1 MNRYIS
7 VIDEKTQL
15 KKPTVMI
22 HITNDLSITARKI
35 IGIFLKNAY
44 DDIMQDTWHSIK
56 VSDLIA
62 FLGEKSYKPSHL
74 KKVLN
79 ELQTTLVQWN
89 IMGKDQK
96 PIEFMNGGTS
106 FSLVAGI
113 KYQSASVEAGFIQ
126 YYFAKPLVEELFI
139 PTRIY
144 AKINL
149 WIQQRFTNKHAMA
162 IWEYLIEVICTTT
175 RNEKTIVTSWIE
187 IKHLRLLLGL
197 KDDEY
202 KTFADV
208 NKHIIKK
215 AVLEINKVSEIEVDF
230 DLRRNSRKVDAVR
243 FFITKKDDWNKYHS
257 RDTGDLS
264 GAKNPYNVEQK
275 TLISI
280 ENDTDKQELLN
291 KMVNDF
297 DVGESVAKRILSQYT
312 KEEIQ
317 NAISFTNSY
326 KNAIRKASVFM
337 NAIKNG
343 LGSKETQKDLKKRSD
358 EDKIKELRLK
368 EWNRLQRWIN
378 FKCQSEELLRYFF
391 DINYCAWTDF
401 SMQLYDEGLPKI
413 IHFSF
418 GFNTKWQA
426 PLKIGQINSEKI
438 VIYSF
443 DESTKTHFEDVYLQN
458 KFRIACDEFLGFQQ
472 KIEVLIFDE

>member
-35 IGIFLKNAY
+35 IGILLKNAY
-44 DDIMQDTWHSIK
+44 NDIMKDTWHSMK

-96 PIEFMNGGTS
+96 PIDFMNGGTS

-126 YYFAKPLVEELFI
+126 YYFARPLVEELFI

-149 WIQQRFTNKHAMA
+149 WIQQRFSNKHAMA

-175 RNEKTIVTSWIE
+175 KSEKTTATSWIE

-197 KDDEY
+197 KDNEY
-202 KTFADV
+202 KTFADI

-230 DLRRNSRKVDAVR
+230 DFRRNSRKVDAVR

-257 RDTGDLS
+257 RDTGELS
-264 GAKNPYNVEQK
+264 VLKNPYNEEQK
-275 TLISI
+275 TLINV

-291 KMVNDF
+291 KMINDF
-297 DVGESVAKRILSQYT
+297 EVGENVAKNVVLQYT
-312 KEEIQ
+312 KEQIQ
-317 NAISFTNSY
+317 NAISFTSGY

-343 LGSKETQKDLKKRSD
+343 LGSKETQKELKKQSD
-358 EDKIKELRLK
+358 EDIKKELELK
-368 EWNRLQRWIN
+368 EWNRFQRWLD
-378 FKCQSEELLRYFF
+378 FKCQSEDVLKYFF
-391 DINYCAWTDF
+391 EVNYCAWTEF
-401 SMQLYDEGLPKI
+401 SCRLYNGTQYKML
-413 IHFSF
+413 SF
-418 GFNTKWQA
+418 GFKGFHVA
-426 PLKIGQINSEKI
+426 PLKIAKINSEKI
-438 VIYSF
+438 VIYCF
-443 DESTKTHFEDVYLQN
+443 THTVKEYFQEVHLQN
-458 KFRIACDEFLGFQQ
+458 KFRIACDEFLGFQPN
-472 KIEVLIFDE
+472 IEVLLFDNE